1 MSIFGFLKQADI
13 NAGVQEFL
21 KTEKAVLLDVRTKE
35 EYESGHIENSEN
47 IPLQQIEEV
56 LAKITDKSTPLFVYC
71 QSGARSS
78 SAASAL
84 KQMGYLN
91 ITNIG
96 GISSYRGKVV
106 KGQIC
111 MKILPKQL
119 KLKDS
124 QLLQQNSVW

>member
-1 MSIFGFLKQADI
+1 MSIFGFFKQADI

-47 IPLQQIEEV
+47 IPLQQIEKV
-56 LAKITDKSTPLFVYC
+56 LAKITDKDTSLFVYC

-78 SAASAL
+78 SATSAL
-84 KQMGYLN
+84 KQTGYLN

-106 KGQIC
+106 KG
-111 MKILPKQL
+111 
-119 KLKDS
+119 
-124 QLLQQNSVW
+124 

>member
-13 NAGVQEFL
+13 NAGVGDFL

-47 IPLQQIEEV
+47 IPLQQIQKV
-56 LAKITDKSTPLFVYC
+56 LDKITDKNTPLFVYC

-78 SAASAL
+78 SAITAL

-91 ITNIG
+91 VTNIG

-106 KGQIC
+106 NG
-111 MKILPKQL
+111 
-119 KLKDS
+119 
-124 QLLQQNSVW
+124 

>member
-13 NAGVQEFL
+13 NIGVQEFL
-21 KTEKAVLLDVRTKE
+21 KTEKAVLLDVRTKQ

-47 IPLQQIEEV
+47 IPLQQIEKV
-56 LAKITDKSTPLFVYC
+56 LAKITDKNTPLFVYC

-78 SAASAL
+78 SSTSTL

-91 ITNIG
+91 VANIG

-106 KGQIC
+106 KG
-111 MKILPKQL
+111 
-119 KLKDS
+119 
-124 QLLQQNSVW
+124 

>member
-47 IPLQQIEEV
+47 IPLQQIKEV

-78 SAASAL
+78 SATSAL

-106 KGQIC
+106 KG
-111 MKILPKQL
+111 
-119 KLKDS
+119 
-124 QLLQQNSVW
+124 

>member
-1 MSIFGFLKQADI
+1 MSIFGFFKQADI

-47 IPLQQIEEV
+47 IPLQHIEKV
-56 LAKITDKSTPLFVYC
+56 LAIITDKNTPLFVYC

-78 SAASAL
+78 SATSAL
-84 KQMGYLN
+84 KQMGFSHV
-91 ITNIG
+91 TNIG

-106 KGQIC
+106 KG
-111 MKILPKQL
+111 
-119 KLKDS
+119 
-124 QLLQQNSVW
+124 

>member
-21 KTEKAVLLDVRTKE
+21 KTEKAVLLDVRTKQ

-47 IPLQQIEEV
+47 IPLQQIEKV
-56 LAKITDKSTPLFVYC
+56 LAKITDKNTPLFVYC

-78 SAASAL
+78 SATSTL

-91 ITNIG
+91 VANIG

-106 KGQIC
+106 KG
-111 MKILPKQL
+111 
-119 KLKDS
+119 
-124 QLLQQNSVW
+124 

>member
-21 KTEKAVLLDVRTKE
+21 KAEKAVLLDVRTKE

-47 IPLQQIEEV
+47 IPLQQIEKV
-56 LAKITDKSTPLFVYC
+56 IAKITDKNTPLFVYC

-78 SAASAL
+78 RSTSAL

-91 ITNIG
+91 VTNIG

-106 KGQIC
+106 KG
-111 MKILPKQL
+111 
-119 KLKDS
+119 
-124 QLLQQNSVW
+124 

>member
-13 NAGVQEFL
+13 NAGVGDFL

-47 IPLQQIEEV
+47 IPLQQIQKV
-56 LAKITDKSTPLFVYC
+56 FDKITDKNTPLFVYC

-78 SAASAL
+78 SATTAL

-91 ITNIG
+91 VTNIG

-106 KGQIC
+106 NG
-111 MKILPKQL
+111 
-119 KLKDS
+119 
-124 QLLQQNSVW
+124 

>member
-1 MSIFGFLKQADI
+1 MSIFSFFKQVDI
-13 NAGVQEFL
+13 NAGVGDFL

-35 EYESGHIENSEN
+35 EYESGHIENGEN
-47 IPLQQIEEV
+47 IPLQQIKAV
-56 LAKITDKSTPLFVYC
+56 LAKITDKDTPLFVYC

-78 SAASAL
+78 SATSAL

-106 KGQIC
+106 KG
-111 MKILPKQL
+111 
-119 KLKDS
+119 
-124 QLLQQNSVW
+124 